1 MSAIGVREYVVLTGE
16 DRDRVLRNLLGL
28 RLFITLLGIG
38 GAVIFAVAAGYR
50 SDLVLGTLI
59 AGVALLFTAAQ
70 QTSPCRSSG
79 SLRLGLVSALDF
91 ARQAAFVALVVA
103 LVAVGAGLPSVPRR
117 AASGRRARPGRDDS
131 VRRGLVPLWPSF
143 ELREWGRV
151 LRLTVAYAAVTAVGT
166 IYVSITVIL
175 ISLVGSGRE
184 TGYYGASFRIISVV
198 AVLPLLLVGIGLSAA
213 RTRRGRR
220 RRAPPVRKAAAV
232 RGLAHR
238 GRMGRP
244 EPCSLGASFA
254 IDVIAA
260 RKFDPSVGVL
270 QIQAWM
276 LIGTFLAVAMGFV
289 LLSLRRHTALLVANG
304 LALATSVALTLA
316 LVPGHGAKGAAVAA
330 VTGESTL
337 ALLYA
342 VTLFRGAWGEPWSRV
357 FPAVF
362 AAIGLSLALLLV
374 PGLRSTSS
382 GARRYGRLL
391 RDARRDEVDS
401 SGARGGAAG
410 LARRWL
416 SGRCG
421 WASEPRFPRG
431 GSRRSRPL
439 RARAPSGVARLRAGG
454 GGDRVREQR
463 RAGGALRAA
472 VVRRSRL
479 GALARWDRGQGPPRG
494 ADDGGA
500 GQCGAPASRRP
511 SQPREHRPLVTPV
524 RGAGGDAARPDL
536 AAPGGGFGAGAAAR
550 DFFTLSGLPAQRRS
564 CADHLGIGEARI
576 ESSLGL
582 DPPRSR

>member
-1 MSAIGVREYVVLTGE
+1 MSADETAGVAEEAAVGILDTPHAGGKIIRGSVLRAGGYAAGLALSILAAALMTRHLGVTRWGGYVTVLSLVSIVGSLSEAGMSAIGVREYVVLTGE

-70 QTSPCRSSG
+70 QTVSVPLSG

-103 LVAVGAGLPSVPRR
+103 LVAVGAGLLPFL
-117 AASGRRARPGRDDS
+117 AAPLPVAVLVLAVTIPF
-131 VRRGLVPLWPSF
+131 VRGLVPLWPSF

-198 AVLPLLLVGIGLSAA
+198 AVLPLLLVGSAFPLLA
-213 RTRRGRR
+213 RVAVDDTERHRYARQRLLEVSLIVGGW
-220 RRAPPVRKAAAV
+220 AA
-232 RGLAHR
+232 L
-238 GRMGRP
+238 
-244 EPCSLGASFA
+244 CLSLGASVA
-254 IDVIAA
+254 IGVVAGS
-260 RKFDPSVGVL
+260 KFDPSVGVL

-342 VTLFRGAWGEPWSRV
+342 ITLFRGAWGEPWSRV

-362 AAIGLSLALLLV
+362 AGIGLSLALLLV
-374 PGLRSTSS
+374 PGLR
-382 GARRYGRLL
+382 
-391 RDARRDEVDS
+391 DV
-401 SGARGGAAG
+401 
-410 LARRWL
+410 
-416 SGRCG
+416 
-421 WASEPRFPRG
+421 
-431 GSRRSRPL
+431 
-439 RARAPSGVARLRAGG
+439 
-454 GGDRVREQR
+454 
-463 RAGGALRAA
+463 
-472 VVRRSRL
+472 
-479 GALARWDRGQGPPRG
+479 
-494 ADDGGA
+494 
-500 GQCGAPASRRP
+500 
-511 SQPREHRPLVTPV
+511 PLV
-524 RGAGGDAARPDL
+524 L
-536 AAPGGGFGAGAAAR
+536 AATGVYFGTLLVTRSIPPELAAALLAWR
-550 DFFTLSGLPAQRRS
+550 GDG
-564 CADHLGIGEARI
+564 
-576 ESSLGL
+576 
-582 DPPRSR
+582 

>member
-70 QTSPCRSSG
+70 QTVSVPLSG
-79 SLRLGLVSALDF
+79 SLRLRLVSALDF

-103 LVAVGAGLPSVPRR
+103 LVAVGAGLLPFL
-117 AASGRRARPGRDDS
+117 AAPLPVAVLVLAVTIPF
-131 VRRGLVPLWPSF
+131 VRGLVPLWPSF

-175 ISLVGSGRE
+175 ISLVGSGRRPA
-184 TGYYGASFRIISVV
+184 TTARRSGSSRSSRSCLCCWSDRPFRCSHASRSDDTEHHRY
-198 AVLPLLLVGIGLSAA
+198 ARQRLLEVSLIVGGWAALSLRWA
-213 RTRRGRR
+213 R
-220 RRAPPVRKAAAV
+220 P
-232 RGLAHR
+232 
-238 GRMGRP
+238 
-244 EPCSLGASFA
+244 FA
-254 IDVIAA
+254 IDVVAGS
-260 RKFDPSVGVL
+260 KFDPSVGVL

-342 VTLFRGAWGEPWSRV
+342 ITLFRGAWGEPWSRV

-362 AAIGLSLALLLV
+362 AGIGLSLRAAS
-374 PGLRSTSS
+374 RSGPARRAS
-382 GARRYGRLL
+382 GARRDRRLL
-391 RDARRDEVDS
+391 RDAPRDEVDS

-421 WASEPRFPRG
+421 SA
-431 GSRRSRPL
+431 
-439 RARAPSGVARLRAGG
+439 
-454 GGDRVREQR
+454 
-463 RAGGALRAA
+463 
-472 VVRRSRL
+472 
-479 GALARWDRGQGPPRG
+479 
-494 ADDGGA
+494 
-500 GQCGAPASRRP
+500 
-511 SQPREHRPLVTPV
+511 
-524 RGAGGDAARPDL
+524 
-536 AAPGGGFGAGAAAR
+536 
-550 DFFTLSGLPAQRRS
+550 
-564 CADHLGIGEARI
+564 
-576 ESSLGL
+576 
-582 DPPRSR
+582 